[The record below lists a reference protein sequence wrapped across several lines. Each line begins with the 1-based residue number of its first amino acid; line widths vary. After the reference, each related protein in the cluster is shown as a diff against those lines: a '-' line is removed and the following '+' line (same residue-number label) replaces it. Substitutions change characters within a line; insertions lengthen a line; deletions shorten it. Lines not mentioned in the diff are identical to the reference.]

1 MVKKVS
7 TVQLRK
13 ELSALLARVVKGGGQ
28 VIIEKRGKPLA
39 ALVSVDA
46 LELLEQ
52 QQTTSANPQ
61 GALAL
66 TGAWGE
72 LKDRDM
78 DAAACRCPGRTR
90 WRRLPRGGE
99 RLMYLLDTDI
109 LAQPD
114 GPLSFDGVDCETG
127 LGASRAAMHFQH
139 HA

>member
-13 ELSALLARVVKGGGQ
+13 ELSALLAQVVESNGQ

-46 LELLEQ
+46 LELIKQ

-66 TGAWGE
+66 AGAWGE
-72 LKDRDM
+72 LKDREM
-78 DAAACRCPGRTR
+78 DALLADIRAERGGDACRTEGK
-90 WRRLPRGGE
+90 
-99 RLMYLLDTDI
+99 
-109 LAQPD
+109 A
-114 GPLSFDGVDCETG
+114 
-127 LGASRAAMHFQH
+127 
-139 HA
+139 

>member
-13 ELSALLARVVKGGGQ
+13 ELSALLAHVVDSDRH

-46 LELLEQ
+46 LELMEQ
-52 QQTTSANPQ
+52 KRTTSANSL

-66 TGAWGE
+66 AGAWGD

-78 DAAACRCPGRTR
+78 DSLLAAIHAE
-90 WRRLPRGGE
+90 RGGDAGC
-99 RLMYLLDTDI
+99 RMGRKD
-109 LAQPD
+109 
-114 GPLSFDGVDCETG
+114 
-127 LGASRAAMHFQH
+127 
-139 HA
+139 

>member
-78 DAAACRCPGRTR
+78 DVLLADVQAERGGDACRAEGK
-90 WRRLPRGGE
+90 
-99 RLMYLLDTDI
+99 D
-109 LAQPD
+109 
-114 GPLSFDGVDCETG
+114 
-127 LGASRAAMHFQH
+127 
-139 HA
+139 